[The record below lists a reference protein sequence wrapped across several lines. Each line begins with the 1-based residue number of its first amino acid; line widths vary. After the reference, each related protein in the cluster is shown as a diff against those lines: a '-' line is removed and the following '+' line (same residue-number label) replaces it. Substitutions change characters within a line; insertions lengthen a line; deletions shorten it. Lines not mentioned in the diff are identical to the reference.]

1 MKTEFF
7 DIIEKSKLL
16 NEVSNGN
23 QEAIKTLFNEIA
35 RLEGVIKDYE
45 IGVEIIIT
53 KYEERIFK
61 TPNRFKEVENG

>member
-61 TPNRFKEVENG
+61 KPAKP